1 MVSKKVFKE
10 EISKLLVI
18 HNMLKEVPEEML
30 IEWHKE
36 CEPLNE
42 EDFIKSVKRCYYC
55 NRMPKLYDILINLPS
70 YNKDLD
76 KTIADYCKRVY
87 STKKGKCSYDID
99 KLIEKMKQEVL
110 EGK

>member
-55 NRMPKLYDILINLPS
+55 SRTPKLYDILINLPH
-70 YNKDLD
+70 YDKD
-76 KTIADYCKRVY
+76 KTISEYIHRRYSRNERVY
-87 STKKGKCSYDID
+87 GF
-99 KLIEKMKQEVL
+99 
-110 EGK
+110 